1 MQRSTFGLI
10 KSFTTLFS
18 IFLLVQNGILM
29 FLDYWNGREVFQ
41 SKVIMFSVGILL
53 LGISIFL
60 HKFKNTPL
68 KNSN

>member
-41 SKVIMFSVGILL
+41 SKVIMFAVGILL

-60 HKFKNTPL
+60 HKFKNIPL

>member
-29 FLDYWNGREVFQ
+29 FLDYWNEREVFQ
-41 SKVIMFSVGILL
+41 SKVIMFAVGILL

-60 HKFKNTPL
+60 HKFKNIPL

>member
-1 MQRSTFGLI
+1 MKRSTFGLI